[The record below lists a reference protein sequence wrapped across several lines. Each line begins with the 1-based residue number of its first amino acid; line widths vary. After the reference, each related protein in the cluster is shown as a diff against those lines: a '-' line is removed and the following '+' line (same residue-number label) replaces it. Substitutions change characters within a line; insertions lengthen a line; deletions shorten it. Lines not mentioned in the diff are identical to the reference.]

1 MGLALSKFE
10 SEVDLKNIIAAMR
23 ISKFVAKMGTNKRQ
37 RNSIDY
43 FRRYTIDDQDLVA
56 DQRRTQRQKDMFKEL
71 NKDGRAQLE
80 HQTLEAEKEKVI
92 EGCQPDHDP
101 VDRRILF
108 ELTGRRFRPE
118 DFPPEDETSQEEDF
132 RVMLEDVLG
141 FDELSDEED
150 TGGSGLQTGLL
161 SQGK

>member
-56 DQRRTQRQKDMFKEL
+56 D
-71 NKDGRAQLE
+71 
-80 HQTLEAEKEKVI
+80 
-92 EGCQPDHDP
+92 
-101 VDRRILF
+101 
-108 ELTGRRFRPE
+108 
-118 DFPPEDETSQEEDF
+118 
-132 RVMLEDVLG
+132 
-141 FDELSDEED
+141 
-150 TGGSGLQTGLL
+150 
-161 SQGK
+161 